1 MFKNFHIF
9 PAYDSKLSMAEQKQ
23 LCSLLSSPVPEV
35 TRTSCGKHTE
45 GDNQNLAG
53 LTEKQ
58 NLSIPD
64 QLGTLFNGAVIHN
77 MTLNFNFR

>member
-9 PAYDSKLSMAEQKQ
+9 STYDSKLSMAEQKQ

-35 TRTSCGKHTE
+35 TRTSYEKHTE

-58 NLSIPD
+58 NLSIPY